1 MALLISFPYW
11 KLKTQELKQQ
21 QQNIQVLC
29 SVFYPESLELNQGLL
44 GDYYAIWHKSL
55 YYHLKSLFK
64 ATLTPLNGNM

>member
-29 SVFYPESLELNQGLL
+29 PVFYSESLELEPKNQGPLS
-44 GDYYAIWHKSL
+44 DYYAIWHKSL
-55 YYHLKSLFK
+55 Y
-64 ATLTPLNGNM
+64 